1 MKKLILLFAFALLN
15 IVTVLS
21 QCAPNQSTVTI
32 TIVPDN
38 FPAETT
44 WKLFANNV
52 QVATGAQP
60 FTNSSIVCVD
70 SAACLKFQIDDS
82 FGDGICCAFGN
93 GSYTVLLNGVQVAT
107 GGQFTSTISHYFN
120 CPQGSYCENPL
131 VITSTGTYQAPSPN
145 TFYSF
150 TPNSTGIYS
159 VSTCNLGN
167 CDTKLWVYSAC
178 NANVSAQDGTGAQ
191 FYNDN
196 NASCGNLADLDSITL
211 VAGTPY
217 IIRVGANAS
226 PPCLNPIG
234 FSVSYI
240 GAISGCMDPSACN
253 YNPLASVS
261 NNSCVYPPFC
271 GGPIQHAVNKPS
283 GSVLNAINDI
293 DSIRFNGTQTEM
305 QIVLTNGTVVN
316 HAISDINNVT
326 FTPLTGVFPAGT
338 VHCGGVATTVVD
350 VTNPIT
356 GKTWMDRNLGASQVA
371 TSSTDI
377 LAYGDL
383 YQWGRRADGH
393 QCQTSPNTPTLSS
406 VDQPAHGDFI
416 ISTNAPYDWRSP
428 QNDNLWQGVNGVNN
442 PCPSGYR
449 IPTEAEFNAERLS
462 WIPNDAAGAY
472 ASPLKLS
479 KAGIFHGGFGAPNG
493 VNNYGNYWSSTVAIY
508 VWNGVS
514 GTVSRKLFL
523 SNSSTSIGE
532 ESHSFGC
539 SVRCIKD

>member
-15 IVTVLS
+15 IVNVLS

-38 FPAETT
+38 YPEEIT
-44 WKLFANNV
+44 WKLYANNV

-60 FTNSSIVCVD
+60 FTNSSVVCVD
-70 SAACLKFQIDDS
+70 AAACLQFQINDS
-82 FGDGICCAFGN
+82 YGDGICCGATGN

-107 GGQFTSTISHYFN
+107 GGEFTSTLSHYFN
-120 CPQGSYCENPL
+120 CPPGSYCENPL
-131 VITSTGTYQAPSPN
+131 ALSSTGTYQAPSPN

-178 NANVSAQDGTGAQ
+178 NANVSAQNGTGAQ

-253 YNPLASVS
+253 YNPLATVS

-271 GGPIQHAVNKPS
+271 GGPIQHSVNKPS

-326 FTPLTGVFPAGT
+326 FTPLNGVFPAGT

-356 GKTWMDRNLGASQVA
+356 GETWMDRNLGASQVA
-371 TSSTDI
+371 LSRTDM

-393 QCQTSPNTPTLSS
+393 QCRTSPGTATLSS
-406 VDQPAHGDFI
+406 VDQPPHGDFI
-416 ISTNAPYDWRSP
+416 IDPAVPGNPGNWRSP
-428 QNDNLWQGVNGVNN
+428 ENVNLWQGVNGVNN

-449 IPTEAEFNAERLS
+449 VPTQSEFDLE
-462 WIPNDAAGAY
+462 
-472 ASPLKLS
+472 
-479 KAGIFHGGFGAPNG
+479 KATWSTLNVAGGFG
-493 VNNYGNYWSSTVAIY
+493 STL
-508 VWNGVS
+508 
-514 GTVSRKLFL
+514 KL
-523 SNSSTSIGE
+523 NAGGGRG
-532 ESHSFGC
+532 SFGTIGQVGSVGTYWTSTTGGANLSQPLVLSATNASYDPTEGRVC
-539 SVRCIKD
+539 GRIVRCIKD